1 MHCYKFAQVHVF
13 DLRHARRITLQ
24 ADACEPLRNN
34 EAMLES
40 LTLASDLAPSVTGD
54 SWIAGLQNWTQGLPP
69 ALQWLGVILVS
80 AIPFVESYGGA
91 PIGIIAG
98 LHPAV
103 AIFAAVVG
111 NMLSL
116 ILVVYVAHWVR
127 TAVLHKRPQRPAP
140 EKSSKREKVRRIF
153 DRFGVPGVSILGP
166 LALPSQ
172 FTAPLMVSFGASRH
186 AVMAWM
192 LVSVILWGVGLGL
205 LALFALAAI
214 A

>member
-1 MHCYKFAQVHVF
+1 MF
-13 DLRHARRITLQ
+13 
-24 ADACEPLRNN
+24 
-34 EAMLES
+34 ES
-40 LTLASDLAPSVTGD
+40 LTLATDVATTVDGD
-54 SWIAGLQNWTQGLPP
+54 SWVAGLQSWTQGLPP
-69 ALQWLGVILVS
+69 ALQWLGIILIS
-80 AIPFVESYGGA
+80 AIPFVESFFGA
-91 PIGIIAG
+91 PIGILVG
-98 LHPAV
+98 LHPVV
-103 AIFAAVVG
+103 AIVTAVVG

-127 TAVLHKRPQRPAP
+127 TAILHKRPQQMDPQ
-140 EKSSKREKVRRIF
+140 KSAKREKVRRIF

-192 LVSVILWGVGLGL
+192 LVSVILWGVG
-205 LALFALAAI
+205 FALLTLWGLSFI

>member
-1 MHCYKFAQVHVF
+1 MF
-13 DLRHARRITLQ
+13 
-24 ADACEPLRNN
+24 
-34 EAMLES
+34 ES
-40 LTLASDLAPSVTGD
+40 LILASNVAATMGEDH
-54 SWIAGLQNWTQGLPP
+54 WITGLQNWTQDLPA

-80 AIPFVESYGGA
+80 AIPFVESFFGG
-91 PIGIIAG
+91 PIGILAG
-98 LHPAV
+98 MHPAI
-103 AIFAAVVG
+103 AIGAAVLG

-127 TAVLHKRPQRPAP
+127 TAILHKRPQPDT
-140 EKSSKREKVRRIF
+140 EKSAKREKVKRIF

-192 LVSVILWGVGLGL
+192 LVSVILWGVGFGL
-205 LALFALAAI
+205 LAAWGLSLVG
-214 A
+214 

>member
-1 MHCYKFAQVHVF
+1 M
-13 DLRHARRITLQ
+13 I
-24 ADACEPLRNN
+24 
-34 EAMLES
+34 ES
-40 LTLASDLAPSVTGD
+40 LTLATDVATTVDGD
-54 SWIAGLQNWTQGLPP
+54 SWIAGLQNWTQDMPP

-80 AIPFVESYGGA
+80 AIPFVESFFGA
-91 PIGIIAG
+91 PIGILAG
-98 LHPAV
+98 MHPAL
-103 AIFAAVVG
+103 AIIAAVVG

-127 TAVLHKRPQRPAP
+127 TAVLHKRPKSVDP
-140 EKSSKREKVRRIF
+140 EKSAKREKVRRIF

-172 FTAPLMVSFGASRH
+172 FTAPMMVSFGASRH

-192 LVSVILWGVGLGL
+192 LVSVILWGVGFGL
-205 LALFALAAI
+205 LTVWGLTLI

>member
-1 MHCYKFAQVHVF
+1 MF
-13 DLRHARRITLQ
+13 
-24 ADACEPLRNN
+24 
-34 EAMLES
+34 ES
-40 LTLASDLAPSVTGD
+40 LTLATDVATTVDGD
-54 SWIAGLQNWTQGLPP
+54 SWVAGLQSWTQGLPT
-69 ALQWLGVILVS
+69 ALQWLGVILIS
-80 AIPFVESYGGA
+80 AIPFVESFFGA
-91 PIGIIAG
+91 PIGILAG
-98 LHPAV
+98 MHPVV
-103 AIFAAVVG
+103 AIITAVIG

-127 TAVLHKRPQRPAP
+127 TAILHKRPQQMDPQ
-140 EKSSKREKVRRIF
+140 KSAKREKVRRIF

-192 LVSVILWGVGLGL
+192 LVSVILWGVG
-205 LALFALAAI
+205 FALLTIWGLTFI

>member
-1 MHCYKFAQVHVF
+1 MF
-13 DLRHARRITLQ
+13 
-24 ADACEPLRNN
+24 
-34 EAMLES
+34 ES
-40 LTLASDLAPSVTGD
+40 LTLATDVATTVDGD
-54 SWIAGLQNWTQGLPP
+54 SWVAGLQSWTQGLPT
-69 ALQWLGVILVS
+69 ALQWLGVILIS
-80 AIPFVESYGGA
+80 AIPFVEYFFGA
-91 PIGIIAG
+91 PIGILAG
-98 LHPAV
+98 MHPVV
-103 AIFAAVVG
+103 AIVTAVIG

-127 TAVLHKRPQRPAP
+127 TAILHKRPQQMDPQ
-140 EKSSKREKVRRIF
+140 KSAKREKVRRIF

-192 LVSVILWGVGLGL
+192 LVSVILWGVG
-205 LALFALAAI
+205 FALLTIWGLTII

>member
-1 MHCYKFAQVHVF
+1 
-13 DLRHARRITLQ
+13 
-24 ADACEPLRNN
+24 
-34 EAMLES
+34 MLES
-40 LTLASDLAPSVTGD
+40 LTLATELASTTGED
-54 SWIAGLQNWTQGLPP
+54 NWVLGLQEWTQGMPP

-80 AIPFVESYGGA
+80 AIPFVESFFGA
-91 PIGIIAG
+91 PIGILAG
-98 LHPAV
+98 MNPAV
-103 AIFAAVVG
+103 AILAAVIG

-127 TAVLHKRPQRPAP
+127 TAVLHKRPQQMDP
-140 EKSSKREKVRRIF
+140 EKSAKREKVRRIF

-192 LVSVILWGVGLGL
+192 LVSVILWGAGFGL
-205 LALFALAAI
+205 LAIWGLTFLG
-214 A
+214 